1 VRHRIRQSQMRQLHG
16 ALRLRGLRSQ
26 RHVRIAARFRGHREG
41 HPVHPLPRWG
51 GDGPVQQGGQ
61 TGSRIR
67 WIDSNGEHRAMS
79 EPVNPVSELRVNPDL
94 LEVAP
99 GSVHEDLQGWVPD
112 LASPDETRIALE
124 KAFHYR
130 GDITITLKDGAT
142 VTGFVFD
149 RRAAPTLAESVV
161 R

>member
-1 VRHRIRQSQMRQLHG
+1 
-16 ALRLRGLRSQ
+16 
-26 RHVRIAARFRGHREG
+26 
-41 HPVHPLPRWG
+41 
-51 GDGPVQQGGQ
+51 
-61 TGSRIR
+61 
-67 WIDSNGEHRAMS
+67 MS

-161 R
+161 RMIPTDSADKLSIPYSSIARLAFTGRDTAAGKSWEAWVKQYRKRKS